1 MLELLEQWQP
11 VLLALGGVSALMA
24 MATLVCLPW
33 VITRLPPDYF
43 LPSKRLAT
51 RHSPEQPAGT
61 LALIAVKNGIGAVLV
76 FLGVIMLVTPG
87 QGVLTILAGLML
99 MNFPGKYRLE
109 RWLVLRP
116 GVLAGLNWLRGLR
129 QQAPFEA
136 PPQAPFE
143 EPPQALSKDPEE

>member
-1 MLELLEQWQP
+1 MLELLEEWQP

-24 MATLVCLPW
+24 IATLVCLPW
-33 VITRLPPDYF
+33 VITRLPADYF
-43 LPSKRLAT
+43 LPTKRVAT
-51 RHSPEQPAGT
+51 RGSIQPPVGS
-61 LALIAVKNGIGAVLV
+61 LVLIAIKNGVGAILVL
-76 FLGVIMLVTPG
+76 LGVIMLVTPG

-129 QQAPFEA
+129 RKPPFTA
-136 PPQAPFE
+136 PP
-143 EPPQALSKDPEE
+143 ALSDENASQ

>member
-1 MLELLEQWQP
+1 MLERLEQWQP
-11 VLLALGGVSALMA
+11 LLLTLGGVSALMA
-24 MATLVCLPW
+24 IATLVCLPY

-43 LPSKRLAT
+43 LRTKRSTA
-51 RHSPEQPAGT
+51 RDPNERSA
-61 LALIAVKNGIGAVLV
+61 AAVSLIFLKNSGGGLLV

-129 QQAPFEA
+129 GKAPFA
-136 PPQAPFE
+136 SPQ
-143 EPPQALSKDPEE
+143 